1 MSKDAAELFGIFGI
15 GVVVTLVVGFYALLT
30 TRNLIRALIGLEVLT
45 KSVTLLIVVAGAV
58 SRQLGLAQAM
68 AITLIVIEVAVIV
81 AAISIVLC
89 VHRRTGSV
97 DAGQL
102 RNVKG

>member
-1 MSKDAAELFGIFGI
+1 MTKEAAELFGIFGV

-30 TRNLIRALIGLEVLT
+30 TKNLIRALIGLEVLT

-58 SRQLGLAQAM
+58 SKQLGLAQAL

-89 VHRRTGSV
+89 VHRRTDTV
-97 DAGQL
+97 DASQL
-102 RNVKG
+102 RSVKG